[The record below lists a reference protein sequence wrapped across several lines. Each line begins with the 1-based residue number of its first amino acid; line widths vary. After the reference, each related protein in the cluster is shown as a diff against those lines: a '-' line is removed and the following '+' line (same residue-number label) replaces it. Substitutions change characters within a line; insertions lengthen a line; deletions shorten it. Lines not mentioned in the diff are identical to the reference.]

1 MGCGIGRQVS
11 LSKDLATAAIKP
23 TLCVTCKAL
32 TTLPPADREALQAAI
47 DNDAIS
53 VRLVVEVCEKN
64 GVTVSVNTIYAHR
77 HKRCPRP

>member
-11 LSKDLATAAIKP
+11 LAKDFEAAAIKP
-23 TLCVTCKAL
+23 TRCVTCKAL
-32 TTLPPADREALQAAI
+32 ATLPAADREALQAAI

-53 VRLVVEVCEKN
+53 VRLVVEVCQRN
-64 GVTVSVNTIYAHR
+64 GVKVNKNSIDAHR